1 MSNNRGTRIESS
13 MDSDGSASFA
23 MSRDDISRRDFLSK
37 SFKAG
42 ISVAALASFLSSCG
56 ITGGRQGGG
65 GQGGESNPPINIAIN
80 ESPWLPSFEEI
91 VRIYQEET
99 GNGANL
105 RVFTFEGLLS
115 KTLNAARSNSK
126 EFDIYN
132 LNEGWCAEFYK
143 GGLVVPFE
151 DINSD
156 FQLPDPVIEYDSV
169 TRWDPEANF
178 FSENAPV
185 HAVPINGNIQLL
197 NYRQDLYEQMD
208 LEPPTTWEDA
218 IEAAKKIQ
226 SQNSDIYGY
235 ALRGEGAG
243 YAVTYDFLP
252 FLRGFE
258 GDIFA
263 NPPQDYT
270 PTINNDA
277 GKRAVELFVEMLS
290 YGPPN
295 PASVGQAEVIALAQ
309 SGELLQNHLI
319 NGAYVNMDDEA
330 ASSVAG
336 KINYTIVP
344 KPSDGVHAT
353 TSGIWTMGIPPQL
366 EDPSKQAAYDFLTW
380 LMEKD
385 AQMRYA
391 RAGGIITRQDV
402 YESEL
407 AEQEQFRFMR
417 ATAESTPYIYRG
429 ADYPF
434 SARLLEITE
443 QRLEGIAGGLTGPKE
458 GLNRMADE
466 ISRLVEELE
475 LPTG

>member
-1 MSNNRGTRIESS
+1 MSKHTRTNF
-13 MDSDGSASFA
+13 MASAEG
-23 MSRDDISRRDFLSK
+23 ISRREFLNR

-42 ISVAALASFLSSCG
+42 ISVTALASFLSSCG

-65 GQGGESNPPINIAIN
+65 GQGGEGNPPINIAIN

-99 GNGANL
+99 GNSANL
-105 RVFTFEGLLS
+105 RIFTFEGLLS

-151 DINSD
+151 EINPD
-156 FQLPDPVIEYDSV
+156 FQLPDEVIEYDSV
-169 TRWDPEANF
+169 TRWDPETNF
-178 FSENAPV
+178 FSEDAPV
-185 HAVPINGNIQLL
+185 YGVPINGNIQLL

-218 IEAAKKIQ
+218 IAAAKKIQ
-226 SQNSDIYGY
+226 NQNSDIYGY
-235 ALRGEGAG
+235 SMRGEAAG

-270 PTINNDA
+270 PTINNDS
-277 GKRAVELFVEMLS
+277 GQRAVEMFVEMLS

-295 PASVGQAEVIALAQ
+295 PQNIGQADVIALTQ
-309 SGELLQNHLI
+309 SGRLLQNHLV
-319 NGAYVNMDDEA
+319 NGAYPNMDDEA
-330 ASSVAG
+330 ASSVVG
-336 KINYTIVP
+336 KVHYTIVP

-366 EDPSKQAAYDFLTW
+366 EDASKQAAYDFLTW

-385 AQMRYA
+385 AQMQYA
-391 RAGGIITRQDV
+391 EAGGIITRQDI

-407 AEQEQFRFMR
+407 AEQEKFRFMR

-443 QRLEGIAGGLTGPKE
+443 QRLEGIAGGLTEPKE
-458 GLNRMADE
+458 GLDRMADE